1 MAAGNV
7 NIVTVYRYLARSNC
21 YTMLSCATPRNRG
34 KYLMDFPGIWTQPL
48 MLSSMGRYGT
58 LEPALSMLNGSSTPS
73 SGSFPANTGDVVLA
87 PFTIPGPCL
96 VRSMWWYNG
105 STVAGNNDAG
115 IYTVNTNGTTIT
127 RLCSTGAVAVANAS
141 TLQSA
146 NISTSELRLE
156 PGTYYLAISN
166 SSTGI
171 IFGRAVPTAVT
182 SSQYQFG
189 WQTAA
194 TSAGSGTL
202 AATLTAAT
210 WTGLRYPVFG
220 FSRLPSGQY

>member
-1 MAAGNV
+1 
-7 NIVTVYRYLARSNC
+7 
-21 YTMLSCATPRNRG
+21 
-34 KYLMDFPGIWTQPL
+34 MDFPGIWVQPL
-48 MLSSMGRYGT
+48 MLSTMGKWGT
-58 LEPALSMLNGSSTPS
+58 LEPAMSMLNGQAVPS
-73 SGSFPANTGDVVLA
+73 VGAFGAATGDVALA

-96 VRSMWWYNG
+96 VQSMWWYNG
-105 STVAGNNDAG
+105 TSGIGGNMDAG
-115 IYTVNTNGTTIT
+115 IYTVNTGGTTIT
-127 RLCSTGAVAVANAS
+127 RLCSTGAVVQAGTA

-146 NISTSELRLE
+146 NVTTAIRLE
-156 PGTYYLAISN
+156 PGTYYMAISAVSGN
-166 SSTGI
+166 VY
-171 IFGRAVPTAVT
+171 GRAVPTVVANA
-182 SSQYQFG
+182 QYGFG

>member
-1 MAAGNV
+1 
-7 NIVTVYRYLARSNC
+7 
-21 YTMLSCATPRNRG
+21 
-34 KYLMDFPGIWTQPL
+34 MDFPGIWIQPL
-48 MLSSMGRYGT
+48 MVSTFGKWST
-58 LEPALSMLNGSSTPS
+58 LEPAMSMLNGAVVPS
-73 SGSFPANTGDVVLA
+73 NGAFGAATGDAVLA

-96 VRSMWWYNG
+96 VQSMWWYNATTI
-105 STVAGNNDAG
+105 SGNMNCG
-115 IYTVNTNGTTIT
+115 IYTVNTAGTTIT
-127 RLCSTGAVAVANAS
+127 RLCSTGAVAQTGTV

-146 NISTSELRLE
+146 NVTTAIRLE
-156 PGTYYLAISN
+156 PGTYYMALSN
-166 SSTGI
+166 STTGTVV
-171 IFGRAVPTAVT
+171 GRAVPTVAT
-182 SSQYQFG
+182 GAQYGFG